1 MKDNKG
7 LRPGMEIEKRSRK
20 KKSYGKLNKD
30 QQKMV
35 EDHLWVAGRLAY
47 SAICRTGNQ
56 TGCFTY
62 EDLKSVGHFAL
73 CVAAT
78 RYNPSLKIKFSTFAW
93 ATVSGYIQ
101 HALRDHSRIVRP
113 NRRYLGLRQR
123 VRDLLSDGF
132 TFEQTAKK
140 LDITVEDVLN
150 CELSWKEI
158 YLSIDYDPEEGRNKL
173 DLPYEEKAE
182 EIAIRAKM
190 IELIRHVSDE
200 DLNLLEKYYEN
211 KVYKEKDLDRAEE
224 IIESIRERIDG
235 NFSKY

>member
-1 MKDNKG
+1 MG
-7 LRPGMEIEKRSRK
+7 LQPGMKLQQRSRK
-20 KKSYGKLNKD
+20 KKKYRELTKE
-30 QQKMV
+30 QQLLV

-78 RYNPSLKIKFSTFAW
+78 RYAPSLKIKFSTFAW

-132 TFEQTAKK
+132 TFEQTAKN
-140 LDITVEDVLN
+140 LNITVEDVLN

-158 YLSIDYDPEEGRNKL
+158 YLSIDYDPEEGHNQL
-173 DLPYEEKAE
+173 DIPYEKEAE

-190 IELIRHVSDE
+190 IELIHYVSDE
-200 DLNLLEKYYEN
+200 DLNLLERYYEN

-224 IIESIRERIDG
+224 IIEWIRERIDG